1 MQLWQ
6 SGGGNRIIKI
16 AREDQVMATCNQ
28 CGNKLKPGE
37 FLTCAECAEVNRI
50 LEKRIACA
58 INPAN
63 KTDKKR
69 GK

>member
-1 MQLWQ
+1 
-6 SGGGNRIIKI
+6 
-16 AREDQVMATCNQ
+16 MATCNQ